1 MSQAQVQ
8 SQLAMVKRDVVDV
21 VSEKVREFQNRG
33 EIHFPANYS
42 PENALKSAWLILQSV
57 TDRNN
62 RPALQVCTK
71 DSIAN
76 SLLDMVVQG
85 LNPAKKQGY
94 FIVYG
99 NQLVFQRSYFGTMAV
114 TKRVTGAK
122 EILPMVVYD
131 GDEFEFEIMRGKKK
145 VTKHKQTLQSISS
158 GKIVAAYCTIIFPDD
173 SEFTEIMTWDE
184 IQTAWR
190 RSRQNPDKEGST
202 HKEFPQ
208 EMAKRT
214 IINRTC
220 KAFLNSS
227 DDGSLLF
234 HHINRS
240 DDAAEEAEV
249 MEEIAQNANKEF
261 VDVDY
266 EVVDD
271 KSGDA
276 TEELA
281 PQELQRPKEPQKK
294 STPPVDDETP
304 AGDAAEAEQMTLGPE
319 F

>member
-1 MSQAQVQ
+1 MSQAQAQ
-8 SQLAMVKRDVVDV
+8 ATKNELALIKRDVVDV
-21 VSEKVREFQNRG
+21 VAEKVKEFQNRG

-42 PENALKSAWLILQSV
+42 PENALKSAWLILQSTV
-57 TDRNN
+57 DRNG
-62 RPALQVCTK
+62 RPALQACTK
-71 DSIAN
+71 DSVAN
-76 SLLDMVVQG
+76 ALLDMVVQG

-122 EILPMVVYD
+122 DILPMVVYE
-131 GDEFEFEIMRGKKK
+131 GDEFEFEIVRGKKR
-145 VTKHKQTLQSISS
+145 VTKHVQTLQSMSS

-184 IQTAWR
+184 IQAAWR
-190 RSRQNPDKEGST
+190 KSRQNPDKEGST

-220 KAFLNSS
+220 KAYLNSS

-234 HHINRS
+234 HHINRA

-249 MEEIAQNANKEF
+249 MEEIAQNANKEIM
-261 VDVDY
+261 DVDY

-271 KSGDA
+271 KTGDA
-276 TEELA
+276 TEEPA
-281 PQELQRPKEPQKK
+281 LQEPQQLVQEQ
-294 STPPVDDETP
+294 SASP
-304 AGDAAEAEQMTLGPE
+304 ASNDKTAGAGAEQITLGPD

>member
-1 MSQAQVQ
+1 MNNQTTKNE
-8 SQLAMVKRDVVDV
+8 LALIKRDVVDV
-21 VSEKVREFQNRG
+21 VAEKVREFQTRG

-42 PENALKSAWLILQSV
+42 PENALKAAWLILQS
-57 TDRNN
+57 TFDKNK

-76 SLLDMVVQG
+76 ALLDMVVQG
-85 LNPAKKQGY
+85 LNPMKKQGY

-122 EILPMVVYD
+122 EILPMVVYE
-131 GDEFEFEIMRGKKK
+131 GDEFEFEIVRGKKK
-145 VTKHKQTLQSISS
+145 VTKHKQTLQSIAS

-184 IQTAWR
+184 IQAAWR
-190 RSRQNPDKEGST
+190 KSRQNPEEAGST

-249 MEEIAQNANKEF
+249 MEEIAQNANKE
-261 VDVDY
+261 VLDVDY
-266 EVVDD
+266 EVVDEKAGE
-271 KSGDA
+271 KS
-276 TEELA
+276 EEPA
-281 PQELQRPKEPQKK
+281 PQEPQKK

-304 AGDAAEAEQMTLGPE
+304 AGDAAEAEQMTMGPD

>member
-1 MSQAQVQ
+1 MSNQQN
-8 SQLAMVKRDVVDV
+8 QLALIKRDTVDV
-21 VSEKVREFQNRG
+21 VAEKVREFQSRG

-42 PENALKSAWLILQSV
+42 PENAMKAAWLQLQSI
-57 TDRNN
+57 TDRNGN
-62 RPALQVCTK
+62 PALYVCTR

-76 SLLDMVVQG
+76 ALLDMVVQG

-99 NQLVFQRSYFGTMAV
+99 KQLVFQRSYFGTMAV

-122 EILPMVVYD
+122 DILPMVVYE
-131 GDEFEFEIMRGKKK
+131 GDEFEFEIVRGKKRI
-145 VTKHKQTLQSISS
+145 TKHVQTLKSMSS

-184 IQTAWR
+184 IQAAWR
-190 RSRQNPDKEGST
+190 KSRQNPDKEGST

-220 KAFLNSS
+220 KAYLNSS
-227 DDGSLLF
+227 DDGSLLMQ
-234 HHINRS
+234 HIRRQ
-240 DDAAEEAEV
+240 DELIDEAEV
-249 MEEIAQNANKEF
+249 EAEIAENANKTPIDIDDYR
-261 VDVDY
+261 VDP
-266 EVVDD
+266 
-271 KSGDA
+271 G
-276 TEELA
+276 
-281 PQELQRPKEPQKK
+281 
-294 STPPVDDETP
+294 PVDAVPDDHSG
-304 AGDAAEAEQMTLGPE
+304 ASFDDGQSAFDFDAAASDPVGAGAGPD

>member
-1 MSQAQVQ
+1 MSNQAQ
-8 SQLAMVKRDVVDV
+8 STKNELALIKRDVVDV
-21 VSEKVREFQNRG
+21 VAEKVKEFQNRG

-57 TDRNN
+57 TDKNN

-122 EILPMVVYD
+122 DIFAQVVYE
-131 GDEFEFEIMRGKKK
+131 GDEFEFEIVRGKKR
-145 VTKHKQTLQSISS
+145 VTKHVQTLQSMSS
-158 GKIVAAYCTIIFPDD
+158 GKIVAAYCTIIFQDD

-184 IQTAWR
+184 IQAAWR
-190 RSRQNPDKEGST
+190 KSRQNPDKEGST
-202 HKEFPQ
+202 HREFPQ

-214 IINRTC
+214 IVNRTC
-220 KAFLNSS
+220 KAYLNSS

-234 HHINRS
+234 QHINRA

-249 MEEIAQNANKEF
+249 MEEISQNANKEF

-266 EVVDD
+266 EVVNEKAGE
-271 KSGDA
+271 KS
-276 TEELA
+276 EEPA
-281 PQELQRPKEPQKK
+281 PQEPQQ
-294 STPPVDDETP
+294 SQESPATPS
-304 AGDAAEAEQMTLGPE
+304 GSSWEAEQIMMEPD

>member
-1 MSQAQVQ
+1 MSNQAQATKNE
-8 SQLAMVKRDVVDV
+8 LALIKRDVVDV
-21 VSEKVREFQNRG
+21 VADKVKEFQNRG

-57 TDRNN
+57 TDRNG

-76 SLLDMVVQG
+76 ALLDMVVQG

-122 EILPMVVYD
+122 EILPMVVYE
-131 GDEFEFEIMRGKKK
+131 GDEFEFEVVRGKKR
-145 VTKHKQTLQSISS
+145 VTKHVQTLQSMSS

-184 IQTAWR
+184 IQAAWR
-190 RSRQNPDKEGST
+190 KSRQNPEKEGST

-220 KAFLNSS
+220 KMYLNSS

-234 HHINRS
+234 QHINRA

-266 EVVDD
+266 EVVDE
-271 KSGDA
+271 KAGENS
-276 TEELA
+276 EEPA
-281 PQELQRPKEPQKK
+281 PQEPQQAK
-294 STPPVDDETP
+294 DDP
-304 AGDAAEAEQMTLGPE
+304 ASDEDSGEAEQMTMGPD

>member
-1 MSQAQVQ
+1 MSKVQAQ

-21 VSEKVREFQNRG
+21 VADKVKEFQNRG
-33 EIHFPANYS
+33 EINFPANYS

-57 TDRNN
+57 TDRNG
-62 RPALQVCTK
+62 RPALQTCTK

-122 EILPMVVYD
+122 EILPMVVYE
-131 GDEFEFEIMRGKKK
+131 GDEFEFEIVRGKKR
-145 VTKHKQTLQSISS
+145 VTKHVQTLKSMAS
-158 GKIVAAYCTIIFPDD
+158 GKIVAAYCTIVFPDD

-184 IQTAWR
+184 IQAAWR
-190 RSRQNPDKEGST
+190 KSRQNPEKEGST

-214 IINRTC
+214 IVNRTC
-220 KAFLNSS
+220 KAYLNSS

-234 HHINRS
+234 RHINRS

-249 MEEIAQNANKEF
+249 MEEIAQNANKEII
-261 VDVDY
+261 DVDY
-266 EVVDD
+266 EVLDD
-271 KSGDA
+271 EDEKKS
-276 TEELA
+276 EEPA
-281 PQELQRPKEPQKK
+281 PKEPQ
-294 STPPVDDETP
+294 PPAQEPSAPP
-304 AGDAAEAEQMTLGPE
+304 ASADEAEQMTLEPD

>member
-1 MSQAQVQ
+1 MSQSQAQ

-21 VSEKVREFQNRG
+21 VAEKIREFQNRG

-76 SLLDMVVQG
+76 ALLDMVVQG

-122 EILPMVVYD
+122 DILPMVVYE
-131 GDEFEFEIMRGKKK
+131 GDEFEFEIVRGKKR
-145 VTKHKQTLQSISS
+145 VTKHVQTLKSISS

-184 IQTAWR
+184 IQVAWK

-214 IINRTC
+214 VVNRTC
-220 KAFLNSS
+220 KAYLNSS

-234 HHINRS
+234 QHINRA

-249 MEEIAQNANKEF
+249 MEEISQNANKEF

-271 KSGDA
+271 KA
-276 TEELA
+276 EAQAAEPA
-281 PQELQRPKEPQKK
+281 PQEPQQAKEPQKK
-294 STPPVDDETP
+294 STPPVDDETT
-304 AGDAAEAEQMTLGPE
+304 ADDDAEAEQMTLGPE

>member
-1 MSQAQVQ
+1 MSQAQAQ

-21 VSEKVREFQNRG
+21 VAEKVREFQTRG

-42 PENALKSAWLILQSV
+42 PENALKAAWLILQSI
-57 TDRNN
+57 TDRNG

-76 SLLDMVVQG
+76 ALLDMVVQG
-85 LNPAKKQGY
+85 LNPMKKQGY

-122 EILPMVVYD
+122 EILPMVVYE
-131 GDEFEFEIMRGKKK
+131 GDEFEFEVVRGKKR
-145 VTKHKQTLQSISS
+145 VTKHVQTLKSMSS

-184 IQTAWR
+184 IQAAWR
-190 RSRQNPDKEGST
+190 KSRQNPEKEGST

-208 EMAKRT
+208 EMSKRT

-234 HHINRS
+234 QHINRA

-261 VDVDY
+261 LDVDY
-266 EVVDD
+266 EVMDEKPEE
-271 KSGDA
+271 KS
-276 TEELA
+276 EE
-281 PQELQRPKEPQKK
+281 PVQQEPQRPKEPQKK
-294 STPPVDDETP
+294 SIPPVDDEAT
-304 AGDAAEAEQMTLGPE
+304 ASDAAEAEQMTMGPD

>member
-1 MSQAQVQ
+1 
-8 SQLAMVKRDVVDV
+8 
-21 VSEKVREFQNRG
+21 
-33 EIHFPANYS
+33 
-42 PENALKSAWLILQSV
+42 
-57 TDRNN
+57 
-62 RPALQVCTK
+62 
-71 DSIAN
+71 
-76 SLLDMVVQG
+76 
-85 LNPAKKQGY
+85 
-94 FIVYG
+94 
-99 NQLVFQRSYFGTMAV
+99 
-114 TKRVTGAK
+114 
-122 EILPMVVYD
+122 
-131 GDEFEFEIMRGKKK
+131 
-145 VTKHKQTLQSISS
+145 
-158 GKIVAAYCTIIFPDD
+158 
-173 SEFTEIMTWDE
+173 
-184 IQTAWR
+184 
-190 RSRQNPDKEGST
+190 NPDKEGST

-304 AGDAAEAEQMTLGPE
+304 AGDAAEAEQ
-319 F
+319 

>member
-1 MSQAQVQ
+1 MSNQATKNE
-8 SQLAMVKRDVVDV
+8 LALIKRDVVDV
-21 VSEKVREFQNRG
+21 VTERVREFQSRG

-42 PENALKSAWLILQSV
+42 PENALKAAWLVLQSTV
-57 TDRNN
+57 DKNG

-76 SLLDMVVQG
+76 ALLDMVVQG
-85 LNPAKKQGY
+85 LNPMKKQGY

-131 GDEFEFEIMRGKKK
+131 GDEFEFEIVRGKKRI
-145 VTKHKQTLQSISS
+145 TKHKQTLQSMSS

-173 SEFTEIMTWDE
+173 SEFTEVMTWDE

-190 RSRQNPDKEGST
+190 RSRQNPEKEGST
-202 HKEFPQ
+202 HREFPQ

-214 IINRTC
+214 IVNRTC
-220 KAFLNSS
+220 KAYLNSS
-227 DDGSLLF
+227 DDGSLLMK
-234 HHINRS
+234 HIRRQ
-240 DDAAEEAEV
+240 DEIIDEAEV
-249 MEEIAQNANKEF
+249 EAEIAENANKTPIDIE
-261 VDVDY
+261 DY
-266 EVVDD
+266 QVR
-271 KSGDA
+271 DA
-276 TEELA
+276 NV
-281 PQELQRPKEPQKK
+281 QEHADIVKGA
-294 STPPVDDETP
+294 TG
-304 AGDAAEAEQMTLGPE
+304 AGDSSDDGVQSAFDFGDPEPAAAAASAGPG

>member
-1 MSQAQVQ
+1 MSQAQAQAQ
-8 SQLAMVKRDVVDV
+8 SQLALVKRDVVDV
-21 VSEKVREFQNRG
+21 VADKVKEFQNRG

-42 PENALKSAWLILQSV
+42 PENALKSAWLILQNV
-57 TDRNN
+57 VDRNN

-122 EILPMVVYD
+122 DILPMVVYE
-131 GDEFEFEIMRGKKK
+131 GDEFEFEIVRGKKK
-145 VTKHKQTLQSISS
+145 VTKHKQTLQSMAS
-158 GKIVAAYCTIIFPDD
+158 GKIVAAYCMIVFPDD

-184 IQTAWR
+184 IQTAWK

-220 KAFLNSS
+220 KAYLNSS

-234 HHINRS
+234 HHINRA

-249 MEEIAQNANKEF
+249 MEEIAQNANKEI

-276 TEELA
+276 PEEPA
-281 PQELQRPKEPQKK
+281 PQEPPQSKEE
-294 STPPVDDETP
+294 SASFAGGSGASGG
-304 AGDAAEAEQMTLGPE
+304 AGDEQMTLGPD